1 MKILDTAMTGI
12 VKGNSARYYSKYV
25 VAGKEHTE
33 TLNNFKYQNI
43 INPNN
48 EITIG
53 NTCASSVTFSI
64 YMPTVS
70 LENKEITVFEGVKVN
85 EEIQYIQLGIFT
97 VTKQTSDGEYTSYEA
112 YDRMYK
118 ADMPY
123 FSDMTFPGTDKII
136 LNEIC
141 SKLGISLATNIVTA
155 HTINEKPQGYTYR
168 EIIGYMA
175 MLQGSNA
182 VINSDGNLELRWYK
196 DSGYVLDGHKYYQ
209 QGVTFTT
216 SKDFIIQKLTCN
228 NTKSGST
235 EQSEITS
242 GDGATGLSF
251 ANPFMTQAILDEI
264 YKKIGGFTFRPLT
277 VKFVGDYRLEVGDI
291 ITVNKGGVDYKVPVM
306 QIKHE
311 CDGGLMDTVTSIGQ
325 SDTENTSV
333 ASGPITKQME
343 RYYADLI
350 TVNKALINKLDVDT
364 AKITYATIT
373 NLKATN
379 ASVDNLK
386 TNKLDATYADI
397 INANVESLKAANAEI
412 TQLKANSLTADI
424 ADLKYAQIDFANVK
438 GQVVT
443 TSLIKDGAVTNEKV
457 GNLSANKITSGEI
470 DASKIK
476 VYNLNADYLTVGYI
490 NGKRIG
496 TGSLSLDKLAE
507 EVPTKEY
514 LDKVQ
519 EELQGQID
527 GNIETFTKTEIPTL
541 NNEPAVNWTDNATRK
556 KHIGDICYVVNP
568 ASSADGY
575 SYRFANTGTEQ
586 APVYEWV
593 LIKDSDVTK
602 ALQDIININGE
613 ITGIKKFNV
622 EVSSWKTDTSEELSS
637 LKKRTTTIETDYSTK
652 QEVTDKING
661 IQVGGTNMLLW
672 TTTMPGKFSSD
683 SSGASSKGTVSYQSD
698 GSALVTNN
706 NSNFCFQYHPDVSVM
721 IGSTYVVSAY
731 YKDVSGTQEHQFQIA
746 YATASG
752 KYADF
757 HGVTGT
763 REVENG
769 WKQSYLVFTI
779 PNTIKTPSL
788 ITIYLRSGTD
798 FTLYTHRY
806 YIKNVKL
813 ELGNKVTDW
822 SPAPEDVVD
831 AINTKVS
838 TTVFNEVKQT
848 VDENSANITKMTE
861 TISTKADNSTVT
873 TLTNTVNSVKQTAN
887 SNSSSISSLT
897 TTVSNVQTTANTAKS
912 TANTA
917 KSTAD
922 TANNTANTAKSTA
935 DSALTKV
942 NTLTTTVTNQGSSIT
957 QLQTSI
963 NNKVWKQD
971 ITTAVNDI
979 QIGGRNLAEST
990 NQGTTG
996 WGWSMKSGGHTQS
1009 EIVENNIR
1017 TCKLLRNST
1026 AQSGWSV
1033 IEYSRIGRSKYE
1045 PNTVYTVSFDVKSN
1059 VNTVMHIDLLQ
1070 GNGTD
1075 NLMGSSTTVN
1085 SQIKANQWNKLI
1097 WIIKTATTLPSST
1110 GQLLYITGMNSG
1122 TGVWYQFKNLKIEKG
1137 NKATDWSPAPEDVDS
1152 SINAVNNKVT
1162 TVSNQYTTL
1171 NQTVNSIS
1179 GTVNSHTE
1187 QIKQKADN
1195 STVTTINNKVT
1206 SLTTDLS
1213 GFKTTVSNTY
1223 ATKNSL
1229 SNYATTAA
1237 MNSAISQSA
1246 SSITQSVS
1254 ATYATKSSLSSY
1266 ATTASLSAYI
1276 AKTDTGTLKSCIE
1289 AIADTINITA
1299 RGGLNLSGN
1308 RFTLNSTNTSITA
1321 NGTITCKNFVGNG
1334 GTIGGWNINSTSI
1347 YSDYKYDPSVG
1358 YGLYRVSLDK
1368 STGSDS
1374 KVMSVRAAVK
1384 DNVFNYPFY
1393 VRSDGYLYTVKGQ
1406 ISGFQFDSN
1415 KMSNTVSIYLLPDK
1429 DVLHTLR
1436 NAIVNNTTS
1445 QLALS
1450 QYDLNGS
1457 GKVDLTDFVV
1467 AKNYVLGTQ
1476 TETNFSKWKY
1486 AKKSDITYKLNPSDV
1501 KNALSISGT
1510 DIWGKTRQTTL
1521 GIGTLYSNEISCDN
1535 LIVKDPV
1542 DYSTFNTFL
1551 NTINVRESSTS
1562 IDLDSFKR
1570 NYVIKGNGML
1580 IVNISVWTDT
1590 TDDYGTTAAE
1600 IYIDEKCV
1608 TENHHRMTN
1617 SHPSELAGGATF
1629 VWWFNDNTTHS
1640 IIIKAGSSK
1649 NGTKTYTQS
1658 IQALFGLQIS
1668 T

>member
-1 MKILDTAMTGI
+1 MKNINRGADFNLLY
-12 VKGNSARYYSKYV
+12 ARYYSKYTV
-25 VAGKEHTE
+25 DGKEYNQ
-33 TLNNFKYQNI
+33 TLNEFKYSNI

-48 EITIG
+48 SISIG
-53 NTCASSVTFSI
+53 NTCSSSVTFSI
-64 YMPTVS
+64 FKPQIM
-70 LENKEITVFEGVKVN
+70 LENKDIAIFEGVKDNSGIEYVQ
-85 EEIQYIQLGIFT
+85 IGIFT
-97 VTKQTSDGEYTSYEA
+97 VTKEESNGEYTKYTA
-112 YDRMYK
+112 YDKMYK
-118 ADMPY
+118 AEKGY
-123 FSDMTFPGTDKII
+123 FSELTYPSTDKAI
-136 LNEIC
+136 LEEIC
-141 SKLGISLATNIVTA
+141 TKLGIQLATSITNT
-155 HTINEKPQGYTYR
+155 HTITDKPQGYTMR
-168 EIIGYMA
+168 EMIGYMA

-182 VINSDGNLELRWYK
+182 VINADGNLELRWYK

-242 GDGATGLSF
+242 GDGATGLTF

-291 ITVNKGGVDYKVPVM
+291 ITVNKGGVDYKVPIM
-306 QIKHE
+306 QITHE
-311 CDGGLMDTVTSIGQ
+311 CDGGLISTATSIGQ

-333 ASGPITKQME
+333 ASGPITKRME

-350 TVNKALINKLDVDT
+350 AVNKALINKLDVDT

-379 ASVDNLK
+379 ASIENLK
-386 TNKLDATYADI
+386 TNKLDVTYAEI
-397 INANVESLKAANAEI
+397 INANVESLKAANADI

-496 TGSLSLDKLAE
+496 SGSIELDKLAE

-541 NNEPAVNWTDNATRK
+541 SNEPAVNWTDNATRK

-622 EVSSWKTDTSEELSS
+622 EISSWKTDTDSELSS
-637 LKKRTTTIETDYSTK
+637 LKTRTTSLETDMGNKVDTTTFNEVKQTVDENSSTITKMSETLSKKADSGTVTTLSNTVNSIK
-652 QEVTDKING
+652 QTTDSNTSSISSLTTTVTKVENTANSASKTATAANNTANTAKSTADSALSKVNTLTTTVTSQGSSITQLQNS
-661 IQVGGTNMLLW
+661 ITNKVWKTDITESVNNLQVGGTNMLLW

-698 GSALVTNN
+698 GSAFVINN
-706 NSNFCFQYHPDVSVM
+706 NSNFRFQYHPDVNVM
-721 IGSTYVVSAY
+721 IGATYVVSAY
-731 YKDVSGTQEHQFQIA
+731 YRDVSGAQAHQFQIV

-763 REVENG
+763 REVGDG

-779 PNTIKTPSL
+779 PDTIKASNL
-788 ITIYLRSGTD
+788 ITVYLRSGAD
-798 FTLYTHRY
+798 YTLYNHSY

-813 ELGNKVTDW
+813 ELGNKVTTW
-822 SPAPEDVVD
+822 SPAPEDV
-831 AINTKVS
+831 
-838 TTVFNEVKQT
+838 
-848 VDENSANITKMTE
+848 
-861 TISTKADNSTVT
+861 
-873 TLTNTVNSVKQTAN
+873 
-887 SNSSSISSLT
+887 SS
-897 TTVSNVQTTANTAKS
+897 
-912 TANTA
+912 
-917 KSTAD
+917 
-922 TANNTANTAKSTA
+922 
-935 DSALTKV
+935 
-942 NTLTTTVTNQGSSIT
+942 G
-957 QLQTSI
+957 
-963 NNKVWKQD
+963 
-971 ITTAVNDI
+971 
-979 QIGGRNLAEST
+979 
-990 NQGTTG
+990 
-996 WGWSMKSGGHTQS
+996 
-1009 EIVENNIR
+1009 
-1017 TCKLLRNST
+1017 
-1026 AQSGWSV
+1026 
-1033 IEYSRIGRSKYE
+1033 
-1045 PNTVYTVSFDVKSN
+1045 
-1059 VNTVMHIDLLQ
+1059 
-1070 GNGTD
+1070 
-1075 NLMGSSTTVN
+1075 
-1085 SQIKANQWNKLI
+1085 
-1097 WIIKTATTLPSST
+1097 
-1110 GQLLYITGMNSG
+1110 
-1122 TGVWYQFKNLKIEKG
+1122 
-1137 NKATDWSPAPEDVDS
+1137 
-1152 SINAVNNKVT
+1152 INAVDTKVT
-1162 TVSNQYTTL
+1162 TVSNQYTIL

-1229 SNYATTAA
+1229 SNYATTTA
-1237 MNSAISQSA
+1237 MNSAIKQSA
-1246 SSITQSVS
+1246 SSITTTVS

-1308 RFTLNSTNTSITA
+1308 RFTLSSTNTSITA
-1321 NGTITCKNFVGNG
+1321 SGVLTCNNLIANG
-1334 GTIGGWNINSTSI
+1334 GKIAQWSIANNSINST
-1347 YSDYKYDPSVG
+1347 
-1358 YGLYRVSLDK
+1358 
-1368 STGSDS
+1368 TSDS
-1374 KVMSVRAAVK
+1374 KYWAGMTTPSKGSDWVYAVMSNSGTASVPSWSPQWYVAGNGFMYAANASIAGSITATKSGVLTTTVDASGISVTGP
-1384 DNVFNYPFY
+1384 DNSTVITAQGFLTNQYLGSTVDCRGNIFNGILVYP
-1393 VRSDGYLYTVKGQ
+1393 KGKTDLTYEWVAK
-1406 ISGFQFDSN
+1406 I
-1415 KMSNTVSIYLLPDK
+1415 SNTSIAISPGSNINLNYCTKMTNEEISINGESITTNYAKMATYGFATSGNLYCGGTKNRMVETEHFGTVLQNALETPTPTFEDYGEGILDETGMCRIYLEDKFIETIDTNTKYTIFLTKYGVGDIYVSDRQPDYFEVTGTPNLTFSWQLLATQRDYNSIRLDEK
-1429 DVLHTLR
+1429 TDS
-1436 NAIVNNTTS
+1436 IIDKVNSDELFKMTTEFIE
-1445 QLALS
+1445 
-1450 QYDLNGS
+1450 DWEG
-1457 GKVDLTDFVV
+1457 
-1467 AKNYVLGTQ
+1467 
-1476 TETNFSKWKY
+1476 
-1486 AKKSDITYKLNPSDV
+1486 
-1501 KNALSISGT
+1501 
-1510 DIWGKTRQTTL
+1510 
-1521 GIGTLYSNEISCDN
+1521 
-1535 LIVKDPV
+1535 
-1542 DYSTFNTFL
+1542 
-1551 NTINVRESSTS
+1551 
-1562 IDLDSFKR
+1562 DLD
-1570 NYVIKGNGML
+1570 Y
-1580 IVNISVWTDT
+1580 
-1590 TDDYGTTAAE
+1590 AE
-1600 IYIDEKCV
+1600 
-1608 TENHHRMTN
+1608 
-1617 SHPSELAGGATF
+1617 
-1629 VWWFNDNTTHS
+1629 
-1640 IIIKAGSSK
+1640 
-1649 NGTKTYTQS
+1649 
-1658 IQALFGLQIS
+1658 
-1668 T
+1668 